1 MFLCQQHCAENLQV
15 IGTAIFLDTCSGKN
29 EFQMKSLSNW
39 QDRKLSKDTQTTD
52 TKEETFR
59 GRLRVLFYYAELD
72 ISMSSWQLSERE
84 QRFSFG

>member
-1 MFLCQQHCAENLQV
+1 
-15 IGTAIFLDTCSGKN
+15 
-29 EFQMKSLSNW
+29 MKSPSNW
-39 QDRKLSKDTQTTD
+39 QDRKLSKGIQTTD